1 MEQQLQEEK
10 EEEEEEEEGKEE
22 EEEGKEEEAEPQ
34 RDLPAFQ
41 HKFISIYGTTVLLA
55 TFRPLSVPPLASTS
69 SRSMN

>member
-1 MEQQLQEEK
+1 MEQQPQ
-10 EEEEEEEEGKEE
+10 EEEEGKEE

-55 TFRPLSVPPLASTS
+55 TFRPLSVSPFASSS